1 MTTVYDELEQAWK
14 RELNNSELQPMR
26 QGLLN
31 DLKSYIRRL
40 REAERNIDAK
50 SLKSN
55 IIEEE
60 LSRIQQLLTQLL
72 DRRAE
77 KLTSGS
83 DPAQLRNLDN
93 SERLLNQSVSRL
105 FLDYEQ
111 MKQDIFQG
119 RDPSTPNHD
128 DKELVMVRFSRD
140 VPSIIGVDLKA
151 HGPFRREDVANL
163 PSENAE
169 SLVRQGAA
177 AKVSVS
183 HQDNG

>member
-31 DLKSYIRRL
+31 DLRSYIRRL
-40 REAERNIDAK
+40 REAERNIDSK

-77 KLTSGS
+77 KLTSSS

-93 SERLLNQSVSRL
+93 SERQLNQSVSRL
-105 FLDYEQ
+105 LLDYEQ

-119 RDPSTPNHD
+119 RDPSTPKHD
-128 DKELVMVRFSRD
+128 YKERVMVRFNRD

-163 PSENAE
+163 PAENAE

-177 AKVSVS
+177 AKITVS